1 MWGFDYFLC
10 RWGLYIV
17 VLVFR
22 GGHPRGVFG
31 SSTKGI
37 VIFIIIL

>member
-1 MWGFDYFLC
+1 MWGFGYFLC
-10 RWGLYIV
+10 CWGLYIV
-17 VLVFR
+17 VLDFG

-37 VIFIIIL
+37 VIFIFIL